1 MPYKVK
7 FYLFNYFSIILFKI
21 YEERKKNRQKGGRGI
36 LNHLHEDVAV
46 LKSWTRTRIWKCESD
61 FSNIIV

>member
-21 YEERKKNRQKGGRGI
+21 YEERTKNRQKGGRGI

-46 LKSWTRTRIWKCESD
+46 LKS
-61 FSNIIV
+61 

>member
-7 FYLFNYFSIILFKI
+7 LYLFNYFSIILFKI
-21 YEERKKNRQKGGRGI
+21 YEERKKDRQKGGRRI

-46 LKSWTRTRIWKCESD
+46 LKS
-61 FSNIIV
+61 